1 MECIIKINDSR
12 TAQYLQGFTDS
23 FGVLN
28 SMLRDGVPLPIHSHR
43 QPSTGLMENYLDYA
57 WRVFHICKY
66 KGTIA
71 LKFREN
77 MRVKVSWKT

>member
-1 MECIIKINDSR
+1 MKCIIKINDSR

-43 QPSTGLMENYLDYA
+43 QPSIRLMENYLDYA
-57 WRVFHICKY
+57 WRVFHIYINIK
-66 KGTIA
+66 A
-71 LKFREN
+71 KFREN
-77 MRVKVSWKT
+77 MRVKISWKT